1 MKKNNKGFSLA
12 ELIVVVLILGI
23 LAVAVTPQIMNW
35 VNKSK
40 IGKDEMYAG
49 NIATAAESVALEHL
63 GKGDLGTAELKY
75 KVTDGAV
82 AFDGTATTAQT
93 ALGNEI
99 KDMIGETKC
108 KKPTQSKGDH
118 FLITIKPSAD
128 GKTVDVTAVAVTN

>member
-49 NIATAAESVALEHL
+49 TVATAAESVALEEL
-63 GKGDLGTAELKY
+63 GKGTLGTEVLKY
-75 KVTDGAV
+75 DVTAGAV
-82 AFDGTATTAQT
+82 TKTSGTKDLSAA
-93 ALGNEI
+93 I
-99 KDMIGETKC
+99 KDMIGASKC
-108 KKPTQSKGDH
+108 KAPEQSGKTK
-118 FLITIKPSAD
+118 FEIVITPSAD
-128 GKTVDVTAVAVTN
+128 GKTVDVTCSAQ

>member
-49 NIATAAESVALEHL
+49 TVASAAESVALEEL
-63 GKGDLGTAELKY
+63 GKGTLGTEVLKY
-75 KVTDGAV
+75 DVTDGAV
-82 AFDGTATTAQT
+82 TKTSGTKDLSAA
-93 ALGNEI
+93 I
-99 KDMIGETKC
+99 KDMIGSTKC
-108 KKPTQSKGDH
+108 KKPEQSGKSK
-118 FLITIKPSAD
+118 FEIVITPSAD
-128 GKTVDVTAVAVTN
+128 GKTVDVTVTAQ

>member
-40 IGKDEMYAG
+40 VGKDEMYAG

-63 GKGDLGTAELKY
+63 GKGDLGTEVLEY
-75 KVTDGAV
+75 KVTDGDV
-82 AFDGTATTAQT
+82 DKVSGSVD
-93 ALGNEI
+93 LSSEI
-99 KDMIGETKC
+99 KSMIGASKC
-108 KKPTQSKGDH
+108 KKPT
-118 FLITIKPSAD
+118 L
-128 GKTVDVTAVAVTN
+128 

>member
-49 NIATAAESVALEHL
+49 TVATAVESVALEYI
-63 GKGDLGTAELKY
+63 GEGNAADITASLTLTDAGITEDTGFADDVEAMIGLSKCQAPEQSGMSKY
-75 KVTDGAV
+75 VITITVTDP
-82 AFDGTATTAQT
+82 
-93 ALGNEI
+93 L
-99 KDMIGETKC
+99 
-108 KKPTQSKGDH
+108 
-118 FLITIKPSAD
+118 
-128 GKTVDVTAVAVTN
+128 VDVSVAPAA

>member
-40 IGKDEMYAG
+40 IGKDDMYAG

-63 GKGDLGTAELKY
+63 GKGDLGTAALSY

-82 AFDGTATTAQT
+82 DAVGSSSATIGT
-93 ALGNEI
+93 EI
-99 KDMIGETKC
+99 KDMIGATKC
-108 KKPTQSKGDH
+108 KKPTQSKGDY
-118 FLITIKPSAD
+118 FLITITPSAD
-128 GKTVDVTAVAVTN
+128 GKTVDVTAAAVLTQ

>member
-40 IGKDEMYAG
+40 VGKDEMYAG

-63 GKGDLGTAELKY
+63 GKGDLGAVQLQY
-75 KVTDGAV
+75 KVTDSNVTAVGSASATIGA
-82 AFDGTATTAQT
+82 
-93 ALGNEI
+93 EI
-99 KDMIGETKC
+99 KSMIGETKC
-108 KKPTQSKGDH
+108 KKPTQSKGDY

-128 GKTVDVTAVAVTN
+128 GKTVDVTAAAVLTTP

>member
-40 IGKDEMYAG
+40 IGKDDMYAG

-63 GKGDLGTAELKY
+63 GKGDLGTAVLKY

-82 AFDGTATTAQT
+82 TADGGSSATI
-93 ALGNEI
+93 GSEI
-99 KDMIGETKC
+99 QSMIGDTKC
-108 KKPTQSKGDH
+108 KKPTQSKGDY
-118 FLITIKPSAD
+118 FLITITPSAD
-128 GKTVDVTAVAVTN
+128 GKTVDVTAAAVLTP

>member
-49 NIATAAESVALEHL
+49 TVATAAESVALERL
-63 GKGDLGTAELKY
+63 GKGTLGTATLKY
-75 KVTDGAV
+75 DVTDGAV
-82 AFDGTATTAQT
+82 TPDGSSDATIGA
-93 ALGNEI
+93 EI
-99 KDMIGETKC
+99 KDMIGASKC
-108 KKPTQSKGDH
+108 KNPTQSGKTK
-118 FLITIKPSAD
+118 FTITITPSAD
-128 GKTVDVTAVAVTN
+128 GKTVDVTCTAQ